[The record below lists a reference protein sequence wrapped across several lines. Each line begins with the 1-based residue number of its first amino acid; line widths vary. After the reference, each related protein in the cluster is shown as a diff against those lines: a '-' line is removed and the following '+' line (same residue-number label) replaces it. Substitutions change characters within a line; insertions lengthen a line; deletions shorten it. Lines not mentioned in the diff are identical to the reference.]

1 MIQSKEGPQILAALK
16 EIHNTLGAMNFK
28 LTAQDKKI
36 EANTERLQA
45 LWEVVK
51 TFHTTSSGMEF
62 EKPAFIPFTTYK
74 QVKNYDKSSEKEQ
87 EKLKKWLILHHIR
100 TNVADNVREIF
111 SKGRLMTDELLTLVV
126 WEGHSGKKSSKKQLF
141 RRRVTHD
148 LRQTLLEMYPSMTDT
163 EFKSAVQKA

>member
-1 MIQSKEGPQILAALK
+1 KIGLPAVSANKSIMIQSKEGPQILAALK

-51 TFHTTSSGMEF
+51 TFHTTPSGMEF

-87 EKLKKWLILHHIR
+87 EKLVII
-100 TNVADNVREIF
+100 
-111 SKGRLMTDELLTLVV
+111 
-126 WEGHSGKKSSKKQLF
+126 
-141 RRRVTHD
+141 
-148 LRQTLLEMYPSMTDT
+148 
-163 EFKSAVQKA
+163 